1 MATRLSTYTHNRD
14 NNFNLIRFIAA
25 SLVLYSHS
33 YPLALGTGHADPLF
47 HAIGITWGTVA
58 VDVFFITSGFLIAGS
73 FFARANLTAFIWAR
87 ILRIYPALIVA
98 LLFCV
103 LVVGLAFTTLTAYE
117 YLANP
122 KTHRFLLKN
131 ATLLSAIR
139 YQLPGVFADLPYP
152 TAVNGSLWTL
162 PYEIRM
168 YAWLAVIGSVMRFAH
183 ARLGWHVVKPSF
195 LAVALA
201 ALALSLVNHF
211 HPFASTHFIRL
222 FCMFFLGV
230 ACYVHRGHIYLS
242 SRLFLALG
250 AMLLLSAA
258 DQGAFFVVYSLTLP
272 YLVFYLAYVPAGRIR
287 RFNQGGDYSYGIYI
301 YAFPVQQSVAHLIPG
316 VSVGTMVPTAFAVT
330 FALAFL
336 SWHLIEK
343 RCLERKG
350 DYVWIERALQRL
362 RPAKAN
368 PEG

>member
-33 YPLALGTGHADPLF
+33 FPLALGTGHTDPF
-47 HAIGITWGTVA
+47 FRAIGIGGGTIA

-73 FFARANLTAFIWAR
+73 FFARANLIAFVWAR

-117 YLANP
+117 YLSNP

-152 TAVNGSLWTL
+152 NAVNGSLWTL
-162 PYEIRM
+162 PYEIKM
-168 YAWLAVIGSVMRFAH
+168 YAWLAVVGSAFRFAH
-183 ARLGWHVVKPSF
+183 AKFGWHIVKPGF
-195 LAVALA
+195 LVIAVGALA
-201 ALALSLVNHF
+201 ASLANHF
-211 HPFASTHFIRL
+211 HPFESVHFVRL

-230 ACYVHRGHIYLS
+230 AFYAHRGHIYLS
-242 SRLFLALG
+242 SRLFLALVV
-250 AMLLLSAA
+250 ALALSAA
-258 DQGAFFVVYSLTLP
+258 DQDAFFVAYSLALP
-272 YLVFYLAYVPAGRIR
+272 YLVFYLAYVPSGWIR
-287 RFNQGGDYSYGIYI
+287 RFNQAGDYSYGIYI
-301 YAFPVQQSVAHLIPG
+301 YAFPVQQSVAQLIPG
-316 VSVGTMVPTAFAVT
+316 VSVATMISTAFAAT
-330 FALAFL
+330 LALAFL
-336 SWHLIEK
+336 SWHLVEK
-343 RCLERKG
+343 RCLARKG
-350 DYVWIERALQRL
+350 DIAWVERALRRL
-362 RPAKAN
+362 RPTRAN
-368 PEG
+368 AEG